1 MSKLSRAKI
10 AEMAHICGLLSDQTR
25 VRVIEMLSRS
35 RVPLSVGYIA
45 ESIRMSPSAT
55 SHMLGA
61 LYRGRIVENSKDG
74 REKLYCIA
82 KTPQGK
88 QALKVVQVLS
98 G

>member
-45 ESIRMSPSAT
+45 ESIRMSP
-55 SHMLGA
+55 